1 MDKIIETPRLHIRQF
16 TKDDASFIY
25 QLLNDPSFIENIGDK
40 KIKNNADAVQYL
52 EQGPLESY
60 QSRGFGFNLV
70 ALKSTGQAIGMCG
83 LVKRDELESPD
94 LGYAYL
100 SAFQGQG
107 FATEA
112 ASAILT
118 ELSNSKRLK
127 SVSAI
132 ASPANT
138 ASNHVIIK
146 AGFKFQQ
153 VIQFK
158 GEDANLYAYAP

>member
-1 MDKIIETPRLHIRQF
+1 
-16 TKDDASFIY
+16 
-25 QLLNDPSFIENIGDK
+25 
-40 KIKNNADAVQYL
+40 
-52 EQGPLESY
+52 
-60 QSRGFGFNLV
+60 
-70 ALKSTGQAIGMCG
+70 MCG
-83 LVKRDELESPD
+83 LVKRDELENPD

-100 SAFQGQG
+100 SAFQGLG

-138 ASNHVIIK
+138 ASNQVIIK
-146 AGFKFQQ
+146 TGFKFQQ

-158 GEDANLYAYAP
+158 GEDANLYTYSP